1 MHLRN
6 IACIVSIFEV
16 TKWDISNDSNDWQSS
31 NIWNTSVTAEVS
43 KLDKSNEIKVVHLTN
58 MAAIVLTFEVEK
70 FVISKFFNL

>member
-6 IACIVSIFEV
+6 IACIFSIFEV